1 MKNLFITFLIILL
14 FSSCRISFN
23 LSKNDDAI
31 NLEDYELVFHDDFNG
46 TQIDNN
52 NWMYC
57 AEVERQDYH
66 GKWQN
71 SCSTVENGNYV
82 INCTLDENG
91 KPISGGIKSA
101 GRFDQTYG
109 LYHIRFKMP
118 KTNAMW
124 FAFWLMSYGMGEEP
138 GTVGNGAKDGA
149 ELDIF
154 EIVPGADEFSMSVHW
169 DDYDKDLKSSSE
181 WFYISEEFGEEF
193 YDEYHDVWYLWDEN
207 GYQLFIDGL
216 SENNRKFNFS
226 GEEHGEGTCQVPC
239 YMILSVEYGAWG
251 GALDETQFP
260 FKIYVDSV
268 SVYAKN
274 QK

>member
-1 MKNLFITFLIILL
+1 M
-14 FSSCRISFN
+14 
-23 LSKNDDAI
+23 
-31 NLEDYELVFHDDFNG
+31 
-46 TQIDNN
+46 
-52 NWMYC
+52 
-57 AEVERQDYH
+57 
-66 GKWQN
+66 
-71 SCSTVENGNYV
+71 ENCNYV
-82 INCTLDENG
+82 IKCFLDENG

-124 FAFWLMSYGMGEEP
+124 FAFWLMSYGMGEE
-138 GTVGNGAKDGA
+138 
-149 ELDIF
+149 
-154 EIVPGADEFSMSVHW
+154 
-169 DDYDKDLKSSSE
+169 
-181 WFYISEEFGEEF
+181 F

-216 SENNRKFNFS
+216 SEKNRKFNFS

-239 YMILSVEYGAWG
+239 YMILSVEYGVWG